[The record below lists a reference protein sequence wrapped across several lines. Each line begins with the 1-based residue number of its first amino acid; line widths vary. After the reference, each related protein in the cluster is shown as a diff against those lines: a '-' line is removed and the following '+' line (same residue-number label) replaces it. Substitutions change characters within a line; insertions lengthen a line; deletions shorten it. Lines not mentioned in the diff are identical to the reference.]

1 MNPRKRR
8 AVILQRRDL
17 KITNARMLKKLIGRL
32 RPTFFR
38 IMEDKRIKYEQERL
52 RDNYFNF
59 NF

>member
-1 MNPRKRR
+1 MNPWKRR
-8 AVILQRRDL
+8 AVILQRKDL
-17 KITNARMLKKLIGRL
+17 KITNARMLRKLIGRL
-32 RPTFFR
+32 QSTIFR